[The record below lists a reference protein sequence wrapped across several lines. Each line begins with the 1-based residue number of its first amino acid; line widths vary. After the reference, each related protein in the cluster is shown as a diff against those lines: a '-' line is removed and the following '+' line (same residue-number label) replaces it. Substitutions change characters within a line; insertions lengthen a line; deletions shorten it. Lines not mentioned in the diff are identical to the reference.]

1 MAHGILILSHNWH
14 TNCPLQ
20 CKFYIIVQICKAFHC
35 FSFLSKNSRH
45 CNYMRYCAFIDLSKS
60 HFLLS
65 SIISTLLI
73 FEHLKQVET
82 SLISSYCYILQVG
95 AIVFTWSRSLSI
107 VEDQEL
113 VERMLDLIKVGSFC
127 FLMFPVLGL
136 SWYFYYEYIALGA
149 KWNPNHV

>member
-1 MAHGILILSHNWH
+1 
-14 TNCPLQ
+14 
-20 CKFYIIVQICKAFHC
+20 
-35 FSFLSKNSRH
+35 
-45 CNYMRYCAFIDLSKS
+45 MRYCAFIDLSKS

-73 FEHLKQVET
+73 FEHLTQVET
-82 SLISSYCYILQVG
+82 SLNSSYFYILQVG
-95 AIVFTWSRSLSI
+95 AIVFRWSGSLST

-149 KWNPNHV
+149 KWSPDHVQQKFVQIACGLVHMVVTSQDVTYPSVHLCYW